1 MKLTRTDVYI
11 GLGFLLAFPLMMTLT
26 TGAHAPVTGRAATG
40 PP

>member
-26 TGAHAPVTGRAATG
+26 SWAGTPQ
-40 PP
+40 